1 MKRVPVDTKAQILRA
16 ICDHVQVHG
25 RASWSLVREKFP
37 EYLVGPEGSAEE
49 KRFFRLAREAQDF
62 GAAPAEAR
70 AEALKKARGSTK
82 RNVPQPPS
90 PATFLATG
98 ADAQRGIDIM
108 EMLHITLRD
117 IMLVRQ
123 MAMKVTEDGAE
134 AVKNPQLMDSSIKRR
149 LDIVNT
155 FLAVFREVYDL
166 QQMRG
171 FYDEIVSIIIEEIHP
186 LDPAVSERILLR
198 LKELNDREGMTI
210 HASA

>member
-1 MKRVPVDTKAQILRA
+1 
-16 ICDHVQVHG
+16 
-25 RASWSLVREKFP
+25 
-37 EYLVGPEGSAEE
+37 
-49 KRFFRLAREAQDF
+49 
-62 GAAPAEAR
+62 
-70 AEALKKARGSTK
+70 
-82 RNVPQPPS
+82 
-90 PATFLATG
+90 
-98 ADAQRGIDIM
+98 
-108 EMLHITLRD
+108 
-117 IMLVRQ
+117 MLVRQ

-171 FYDEIVSIIIEEIHP
+171 FYDEIVSIIVEEIHP
-186 LDPAVSERILLR
+186 LDPEVSERILLR

>member
-37 EYLVGPEGSAEE
+37 EYLAGPEGSAEE

-70 AEALKKARGSTK
+70 AEALRKARGSAK
-82 RNVPQPPS
+82 RNIPVAPA

-108 EMLHITLRD
+108 EMLHITLGD
-117 IMLVRQ
+117 IMLVRR
-123 MAMKVTEDGAE
+123 MAMKTGENGEE

-186 LDPAVSERILLR
+186 LDPAVSERILVR